1 MIPCS
6 GVLDRIPGPI
16 MRNQEETV
24 LHQRCYK
31 WFHNNYP
38 DLRLVMWH
46 TENEGKRNKRHQMIV
61 KSLGLTSGVADMLFL
76 YNGIFYAIEFK
87 NGNKGRQ
94 SKSQKK
100 WQTAIEAQNGKY
112 YIIRTETEFKSLIH
126 EILNP

>member
-1 MIPCS
+1 MA
-6 GVLDRIPGPI
+6 
-16 MRNQEETV
+16 NQPE
-24 LHQRCYK
+24 LKLMQNCYR

-38 DLRLVMWH
+38 ELRLVMWY
-46 TENEGKRNKRHQMIV
+46 TQNEGKRNKRQQMIV

-94 SKSQKK
+94 SKAQKK
-100 WQTAIEAQNGKY
+100 WQNAIEDQKGKY
-112 YIIRTETEFKSLIH
+112 YIVRTLTEFKSLIH